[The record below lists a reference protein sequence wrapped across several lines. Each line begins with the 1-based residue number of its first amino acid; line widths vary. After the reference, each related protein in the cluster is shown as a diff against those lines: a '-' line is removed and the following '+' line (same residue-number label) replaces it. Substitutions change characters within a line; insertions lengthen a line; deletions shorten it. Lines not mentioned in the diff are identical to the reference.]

1 MDSNNRNG
9 GNNGGNKKNNRNLR
23 SVLSLIGWALVLTLV
38 FNYILAM
45 TSGGK
50 SFEITYSQMMNL
62 VQEDQIKKIE
72 LKDGVLYATPVDGYT
87 YTQESSNKNQQPRT
101 YTQSEKNPITLY
113 TTYLTDTRLL
123 PLLDEHDVEY
133 SSPVKSSWSV
143 LGDILVMYILP
154 MLLTMGLIVLVMRIV
169 SKNGGGIGG
178 IGNVGKSNAKVYMEK
193 QTGVTFKDVAGQDEA
208 KESLEEIIDF
218 LHNPGKY
225 TAIGAKLPKGAL
237 LVGSPGTGKTL
248 LAKAVAGEANVPF
261 LSISGSDFV
270 EMFVGVGASRVRD
283 LFEQAKQKAPCI
295 VFIDEIDA
303 IGRARGKNAG
313 FSGNDEREN
322 TLNQLLTE
330 MDGFQTNTGVIVLAA
345 TNRADILD
353 KALMRAGRF
362 DRQIEVGLPDV
373 KEREEIFNV
382 HLRPLKLD
390 PALDRS
396 FLARQTPGFSGA
408 DIANVCN
415 EAALI
420 AARHNKKFISKED
433 FLAAID
439 RIVGGLERKN
449 KIITDEEKRVIAYHE
464 AGHATVSW
472 ILENASPLIKVTII
486 PRGKALGAAWYLPE
500 ERQIT
505 TREQMMDELAA
516 TLGGRVSERLTFGEV
531 STGALNDLERV
542 TKQAYAMVAY
552 YGMSDNVGTLSYY
565 DSTGQSDMAFTKP
578 YSELTAQQ
586 IDAETKRVIGEAYAM
601 AERVLTEHADGLK
614 QLAELLLER
623 EVVFTED
630 VERIFGKRKKD
641 IERER
646 REAGKK
652 AAEGGEPAAAATAAT
667 AVAEA
672 GAVKD
677 EAQESPADGA
687 ASEAKK

>member
-1 MDSNNRNG
+1 M
-9 GNNGGNKKNNRNLR
+9 
-23 SVLSLIGWALVLTLV
+23 
-38 FNYILAM
+38 
-45 TSGGK
+45 
-50 SFEITYSQMMNL
+50 
-62 VQEDQIKKIE
+62 
-72 LKDGVLYATPVDGYT
+72 
-87 YTQESSNKNQQPRT
+87 
-101 YTQSEKNPITLY
+101 
-113 TTYLTDTRLL
+113 
-123 PLLDEHDVEY
+123 
-133 SSPVKSSWSV
+133 
-143 LGDILVMYILP
+143 
-154 MLLTMGLIVLVMRIV
+154 
-169 SKNGGGIGG
+169 
-178 IGNVGKSNAKVYMEK
+178 
-193 QTGVTFKDVAGQDEA
+193 
-208 KESLEEIIDF
+208 
-218 LHNPGKY
+218 
-225 TAIGAKLPKGAL
+225 
-237 LVGSPGTGKTL
+237 
-248 LAKAVAGEANVPF
+248 
-261 LSISGSDFV
+261 
-270 EMFVGVGASRVRD
+270 
-283 LFEQAKQKAPCI
+283 
-295 VFIDEIDA
+295 
-303 IGRARGKNAG
+303 
-313 FSGNDEREN
+313 
-322 TLNQLLTE
+322 
-330 MDGFQTNTGVIVLAA
+330 
-345 TNRADILD
+345 
-353 KALMRAGRF
+353 
-362 DRQIEVGLPDV
+362 
-373 KEREEIFNV
+373 
-382 HLRPLKLD
+382 
-390 PALDRS
+390 
-396 FLARQTPGFSGA
+396 
-408 DIANVCN
+408 
-415 EAALI
+415 
-420 AARHNKKFISKED
+420 
-433 FLAAID
+433 
-439 RIVGGLERKN
+439 GGLERKN

-672 GAVKD
+672 GAAKD

>member
-1 MDSNNRNG
+1 M
-9 GNNGGNKKNNRNLR
+9 
-23 SVLSLIGWALVLTLV
+23 
-38 FNYILAM
+38 
-45 TSGGK
+45 
-50 SFEITYSQMMNL
+50 
-62 VQEDQIKKIE
+62 
-72 LKDGVLYATPVDGYT
+72 
-87 YTQESSNKNQQPRT
+87 
-101 YTQSEKNPITLY
+101 
-113 TTYLTDTRLL
+113 
-123 PLLDEHDVEY
+123 
-133 SSPVKSSWSV
+133 
-143 LGDILVMYILP
+143 
-154 MLLTMGLIVLVMRIV
+154 
-169 SKNGGGIGG
+169 
-178 IGNVGKSNAKVYMEK
+178 
-193 QTGVTFKDVAGQDEA
+193 
-208 KESLEEIIDF
+208 
-218 LHNPGKY
+218 
-225 TAIGAKLPKGAL
+225 
-237 LVGSPGTGKTL
+237 
-248 LAKAVAGEANVPF
+248 
-261 LSISGSDFV
+261 
-270 EMFVGVGASRVRD
+270 
-283 LFEQAKQKAPCI
+283 
-295 VFIDEIDA
+295 
-303 IGRARGKNAG
+303 
-313 FSGNDEREN
+313 
-322 TLNQLLTE
+322 
-330 MDGFQTNTGVIVLAA
+330 
-345 TNRADILD
+345 
-353 KALMRAGRF
+353 
-362 DRQIEVGLPDV
+362 
-373 KEREEIFNV
+373 
-382 HLRPLKLD
+382 
-390 PALDRS
+390 
-396 FLARQTPGFSGA
+396 
-408 DIANVCN
+408 
-415 EAALI
+415 
-420 AARHNKKFISKED
+420 
-433 FLAAID
+433 
-439 RIVGGLERKN
+439 
-449 KIITDEEKRVIAYHE
+449 
-464 AGHATVSW
+464 
-472 ILENASPLIKVTII
+472 TII